1 MVFKIFM
8 NIQEYLWAYFLIYKG
23 VIKDLAGLAGILRY
37 TMGVCDLL
45 GTPETNLEVLLS
57 LIFPSSKF

>member
-1 MVFKIFM
+1 M
-8 NIQEYLWAYFLIYKG
+8 NIQEYLWAYFLICKRI
-23 VIKDLAGLAGILRY
+23 IKDLAGLAGRLRY

-45 GTPETNLEVLLS
+45 GTPDTNPEVLLS